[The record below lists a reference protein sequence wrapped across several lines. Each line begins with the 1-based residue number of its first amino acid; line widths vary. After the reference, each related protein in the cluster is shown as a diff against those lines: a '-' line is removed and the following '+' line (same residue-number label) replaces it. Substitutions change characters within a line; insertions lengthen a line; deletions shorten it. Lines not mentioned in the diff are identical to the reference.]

1 MRLARFAIF
10 ALGISLIPMVVSA
23 SEPEIGTDIIDDA
36 LVAQVREWVETPVVA
51 MTLEAQ
57 NARYADLDQSAIDAL
72 DQQWRAETE
81 KDDQPLIAATLSS
94 PLSNYLLQIQAGSLG
109 LYSEIFVMDANGL
122 SAGQSAIT
130 SDFWQG
136 DEDKFLKTYPEGP
149 DAVFIDVAEYNDG
162 TGTWRAQINMTVVDD
177 QGRPTGAVT
186 VEVNLTELA
195 RRQALGI

>member
-1 MRLARFAIF
+1 MRATRVAIVV
-10 ALGISLIPMVVSA
+10 AGISLFSTVASA
-23 SEPEIGTDIIDDA
+23 AEPEISADIIDER
-36 LVAQVREWVETPVVA
+36 LVEQVRQWAETPVVA

-57 NARYADLDQSAIDAL
+57 NARYGDLDQSAIDAL
-72 DQQWRAETE
+72 DQQWRAEAE

-109 LYSEIFVMDANGL
+109 LFSEIFVMDANGL

-136 DEDKFLKTYPEGP
+136 DEDKFLNTFPEGA
-149 DAVFIDVAEYNDG
+149 DAIFIDVAEYHEG
-162 TGTWRAQINMTVVDD
+162 TGTWRAQVNMTVVDD
-177 QGRPTGAVT
+177 EGRPAGAVT
-186 VEVNLTELA
+186 VEINLTELA